1 VATSR
6 IVSDLRT
13 TLAPG
18 RVELDLDE
26 AAFPRDAVYAAAYAF
41 IDRCWVRLDRAGD
54 GRYAVILREKSP
66 GSIDGEAVAA
76 ELRSELFGQ
85 AFRVR
90 LAEEGRALTDAVVHA
105 AYGGP
110 GAPAADDLLGAGAP
124 FEDPLGIA
132 LQWEAQQAPPPGHD
146 GGDPQT
152 PGTAAPQG
160 DEKA

>member
-1 VATSR
+1 
-6 IVSDLRT
+6 VSDLRT

-41 IDRCWVRLDRAGD
+41 IDRCWVRLDKGEAG
-54 GRYAVILREKSP
+54 RLAVTLREKSP

-76 ELRSELFGQ
+76 ELRSELSGQ

-90 LAEEGRALTDAVVHA
+90 LAEEGRGLTDAVIRA
-105 AYGGP
+105 AYGS
-110 GAPAADDLLGAGAP
+110 PAGGDLLDAGAP

-132 LQWEAQQAPPPGHD
+132 LQWEAQQGAGPK
-146 GGDPQT
+146 
-152 PGTAAPQG
+152 G
-160 DEKA
+160 DEQA